1 MLQYLGDRRPPV
13 THRDVKPENVVL
25 GGGRAGG
32 RVFLVDFGGVQ
43 AAAAGELAGLGS
55 TVIGTYGYM
64 APGALRK
71 LTGFRVFI
79 WSDFASEVAELGSRA
94 VGTYCC
100 MAPGGLRI
108 LFGFS
113 VQCGSLLGA

>member
-25 GGGRAGG
+25 SGGRSGG

-64 APGALRK
+64 APGQPC
-71 LTGFRVFI
+71 TM
-79 WSDFASEVAELGSRA
+79 LGYG
-94 VGTYCC
+94 V
-100 MAPGGLRI
+100 M
-108 LFGFS
+108 
-113 VQCGSLLGA
+113 V

>member
-43 AAAAGELAGLGS
+43 VRHELSWG
-55 TVIGTYGYM
+55 
-64 APGALRK
+64 R
-71 LTGFRVFI
+71 
-79 WSDFASEVAELGSRA
+79 D
-94 VGTYCC
+94 
-100 MAPGGLRI
+100 
-108 LFGFS
+108 
-113 VQCGSLLGA
+113 LLN

>member
-64 APGALRK
+64 APGNPC
-71 LTGFRVFI
+71 TI
-79 WSDFASEVAELGSRA
+79 LG
-94 VGTYCC
+94 VKVLGCPKP
-100 MAPGGLRI
+100 PG
-108 LFGFS
+108 S
-113 VQCGSLLGA
+113 

>member
-1 MLQYLGDRRPPV
+1 MLAQVLQYLGERRPPV

-43 AAAAGELAGLGS
+43 AAASSELAGLGS

-64 APGALRK
+64 APGAP
-71 LTGFRVFI
+71 
-79 WSDFASEVAELGSRA
+79 
-94 VGTYCC
+94 C
-100 MAPGGLRI
+100 M
-108 LFGFS
+108 
-113 VQCGSLLGA
+113 SLLGVCQKLY

>member
-1 MLQYLGDRRPPV
+1 MHCGTRMHAQVLQYLGDRRPPV

-43 AAAAGELAGLGS
+43 AAAASELAGLGS

-64 APGALRK
+64 APGEPHR
-71 LTGFRVFI
+71 R
-79 WSDFASEVAELGSRA
+79 
-94 VGTYCC
+94 
-100 MAPGGLRI
+100 M
-108 LFGFS
+108 
-113 VQCGSLLGA
+113 LGARWTLL